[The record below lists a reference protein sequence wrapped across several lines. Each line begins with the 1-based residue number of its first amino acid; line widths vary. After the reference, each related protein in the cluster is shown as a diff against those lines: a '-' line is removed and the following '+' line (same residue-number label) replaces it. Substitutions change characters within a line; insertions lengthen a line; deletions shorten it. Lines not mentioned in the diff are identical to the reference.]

1 MTTLAPRAARSKAIE
16 EPIPREAPVTMALG
30 LISCVKEG
38 AIGGCVHTLCPREC
52 VVELE
57 PLLLIACCDSSW
69 RLFSR
74 CSSCLETPLTQLHTC

>member
-1 MTTLAPRAARSKAIE
+1 MTTLAPRAARSKAME

-38 AIGGCVHTLCPREC
+38 GIGGFVHTLCPRGC

-57 PLLLIACCDSSW
+57 PLFLIACCELSW
-69 RLFSR
+69 RWLSR
-74 CSSCLETPLTQLHTC
+74 

>member
-1 MTTLAPRAARSKAIE
+1 MAPRAARSKAME

-38 AIGGCVHTLCPREC
+38 GIGGRVHTLCPRGC

-57 PLLLIACCDSSW
+57 PLFLIACCEYPW
-69 RLFSR
+69 RWLSR
-74 CSSCLETPLTQLHTC
+74 

>member
-1 MTTLAPRAARSKAIE
+1 MTTLAPRAARSKAME

-38 AIGGCVHTLCPREC
+38 GIGGCVHTLCPRGC

-57 PLLLIACCDSSW
+57 SLLLIACCDSSW

-74 CSSCLETPLTQLHTC
+74 CSSCLGIPLNQLHTC